1 VLKYSLTL
9 FPSKKNSINLFYMPN
24 QYLKVSMQTAWG
36 LALAQFILFA
46 LSLASWLNIIDFE
59 PASLNSLFV
68 MLSAVITIVFAND
81 MIANKIINRWFWV
94 FSLIVL
100 NTITPI
106 VYLIQ
111 REKLIRLGEKLK

>member
-1 VLKYSLTL
+1 
-9 FPSKKNSINLFYMPN
+9 MPN

-36 LALAQFILFA
+36 LALAQFILFS

-59 PASLNSLFV
+59 PSSLNSLFV

-111 REKLIRLGEKLK
+111 RKKLIRLGEKLK